1 MSRTTIAPPSC
12 TAFVW
17 LRGLVMTALMASV
30 PQAMAQPSVQKGPQR
45 PNPPQ
50 APKSPQD
57 KAPQAKE
64 TQAKITPKAEQAPSD
79 PPVEPSTTAPTTTP
93 AQQEPKQVQ
102 VSPLIPPGL
111 TQSPQSAPAS
121 SESTKKTAPA
131 PRAKLD
137 PSISPEEIRQRV
149 WNDRYRPGEDP
160 FRFQGLIRAGI
171 FAGGKSK
178 HTVGGRGFGLEI
190 EAGVSKNFWSIAAAL
205 GGQFGNY
212 YRAPL
217 GPLPL
222 HPEITPLLRATHPG
236 YRTAANFSTGLR
248 GGIGRLALQGYGFVE
263 PRLGYDLSW
272 SVISPISGVRAKE
285 IAMGHGPALRVDAGF
300 LSSPQHRAPKFRR
313 VFGASLGWNMTVGGI
328 GYDLPTTH
336 YVFVGFFAQIN

>member
-1 MSRTTIAPPSC
+1 MG
-12 TAFVW
+12 W
-17 LRGLVMTALMASV
+17 LAAHS
-30 PQAMAQPSVQKGPQR
+30 PQAMAQEPVQESQNPQEAQKSGSPASPD
-45 PNPPQ
+45 PNDASQPAAASAQPPPTSTPP
-50 APKSPQD
+50 A
-57 KAPQAKE
+57 
-64 TQAKITPKAEQAPSD
+64 TQAAPVEQAPASKG
-79 PPVEPSTTAPTTTP
+79 PR
-93 AQQEPKQVQ
+93 
-102 VSPLIPPGL
+102 VSPAIPPGL
-111 TQSPQSAPAS
+111 TQSPQSAPQPSAQAKA
-121 SESTKKTAPA
+121 SESRAV
-131 PRAKLD
+131 AKLD

-149 WNDRYRPGEDP
+149 WNDRYRPREDP
-160 FRFQGLIRAGI
+160 FRFQGLIRAGM

-178 HTVGGRGFGLEI
+178 HTLGGRGFGLEI
-190 EAGVSKNFWSIAAAL
+190 EAGVSKNHWSLAAAF

-217 GPLPL
+217 APLPS

-272 SVISPISGVRAKE
+272 SVISPIAGVRAEKV
-285 IAMGHGPALRVDAGF
+285 AMGHGPALRVDAGF
-300 LSSPQHRAPKFRR
+300 LSSSQQAAPTFRR

-328 GYDLPTTH
+328 GFDLPATH